1 MAGGC
6 PNGNQAFA
14 KRELRT
20 CGDGMRCYVDVAF
33 AIDWGFQKA
42 VEQAFC
48 AAGMVGVRMGN
59 PCLRQHQ
66 AVVDEEFQNG
76 RGIGRIDAGGMVAFL
91 NHPDVV
97 VV

>member
-1 MAGGC
+1 M
-6 PNGNQAFA
+6 
-14 KRELRT
+14 
-20 CGDGMRCYVDVAF
+20 
-33 AIDWGFQKA
+33 
-42 VEQAFC
+42 EQAFR
-48 AAGMVGVRMGN
+48 AAGMVGVWMGN

-66 AVVDEEFQNG
+66 TVVDEEFQNG